1 MKSHELMLI
10 SVYPEMLEDI
20 QAVCQTMHIE
30 PTILQWEIAQQ
41 GLLDKLNQMFL
52 ELPKPD
58 VIISRGA
65 TAGMIEQYFP
75 GIVSI
80 RAEPDNL
87 EILEILNKAREY
99 GSRIGLILFDEY
111 VDHYKI
117 KTVEHLLDVE
127 EVRIYPFRSRA
138 DIESQ
143 VLRGKRD
150 GMDVMVGGGTLALRM
165 GKQCGMNVCF
175 VESGRLSLKKA
186 IRQAESIIYARQ
198 REKLQLKCFSS
209 AASSIQ
215 EGILSTEN
223 GTIVVANQEMG
234 HILNINER
242 LILNK
247 KAEALPSS
255 LMAPCILTFMFH
267 DTADDG
273 ILKING
279 QNYYVKKST
288 ARSKTNQR
296 IIAVFQGTHNI
307 QYQEQRV
314 RSELRNNGFMA
325 KYTFEDIVAESALM
339 KSLMDKAGL
348 YASTN
353 AGILI
358 NGNSG
363 TGKELLAQ
371 SIHNASPRHN
381 QPFVAVNC
389 AAIPASLLES
399 ELFGYEEG
407 AFSGAKKGGKRGLF
421 ELAHKGTIFLDEI
434 NSMPIELQSVLL
446 RTIQEKEIRRV
457 GAQKNIYVD
466 IRIIS
471 ACNKNMEELIADG
484 KFRADLYYRLN
495 TLKLTMPDL
504 ETRKEDIPPLC
515 RYFLKRY
522 SAKYS
527 VPIPALSPED
537 SEILLKRSW
546 PGNVRELENTMHRYV
561 ILSSLQH
568 CSVNDCLDGTPPKQA
583 ASSGASQPP
592 LEGTLAQMELAL
604 IRKCLEENHGSREKT
619 AKQLGISRSTLWK
632 KLSQQA

>member
-1 MKSHELMLI
+1 M
-10 SVYPEMLEDI
+10 
-20 QAVCQTMHIE
+20 
-30 PTILQWEIAQQ
+30 
-41 GLLDKLNQMFL
+41 
-52 ELPKPD
+52 
-58 VIISRGA
+58 
-65 TAGMIEQYFP
+65 
-75 GIVSI
+75 
-80 RAEPDNL
+80 
-87 EILEILNKAREY
+87 
-99 GSRIGLILFDEY
+99 
-111 VDHYKI
+111 
-117 KTVEHLLDVE
+117 
-127 EVRIYPFRSRA
+127 
-138 DIESQ
+138 
-143 VLRGKRD
+143 
-150 GMDVMVGGGTLALRM
+150 
-165 GKQCGMNVCF
+165 
-175 VESGRLSLKKA
+175 
-186 IRQAESIIYARQ
+186 
-198 REKLQLKCFSS
+198 
-209 AASSIQ
+209 
-215 EGILSTEN
+215 
-223 GTIVVANQEMG
+223 VANQEMG

-339 KSLMDKAGL
+339 KSLMDKAVL

-457 GAQKNIYVD
+457 GAQKISTW
-466 IRIIS
+466 IS
-471 ACNKNMEELIADG
+471 ASSPPATRTWKN
-484 KFRADLYYRLN
+484 
-495 TLKLTMPDL
+495 
-504 ETRKEDIPPLC
+504 
-515 RYFLKRY
+515 
-522 SAKYS
+522 
-527 VPIPALSPED
+527 
-537 SEILLKRSW
+537 
-546 PGNVRELENTMHRYV
+546 
-561 ILSSLQH
+561 SLRTA
-568 CSVNDCLDGTPPKQA
+568 N
-583 ASSGASQPP
+583 SGP
-592 LEGTLAQMELAL
+592 T
-604 IRKCLEENHGSREKT
+604 CTT
-619 AKQLGISRSTLWK
+619 A
-632 KLSQQA
+632 

>member
-75 GIVSI
+75 EIVSI

-279 QNYYVKKST
+279 QNYYVKKVLP
-288 ARSKTNQR
+288 
-296 IIAVFQGTHNI
+296 AVKQI
-307 QYQEQRV
+307 R
-314 RSELRNNGFMA
+314 
-325 KYTFEDIVAESALM
+325 ES
-339 KSLMDKAGL
+339 
-348 YASTN
+348 
-353 AGILI
+353 
-358 NGNSG
+358 
-363 TGKELLAQ
+363 
-371 SIHNASPRHN
+371 
-381 QPFVAVNC
+381 
-389 AAIPASLLES
+389 
-399 ELFGYEEG
+399 
-407 AFSGAKKGGKRGLF
+407 
-421 ELAHKGTIFLDEI
+421 
-434 NSMPIELQSVLL
+434 
-446 RTIQEKEIRRV
+446 
-457 GAQKNIYVD
+457 
-466 IRIIS
+466 
-471 ACNKNMEELIADG
+471 
-484 KFRADLYYRLN
+484 
-495 TLKLTMPDL
+495 
-504 ETRKEDIPPLC
+504 
-515 RYFLKRY
+515 
-522 SAKYS
+522 
-527 VPIPALSPED
+527 
-537 SEILLKRSW
+537 
-546 PGNVRELENTMHRYV
+546 
-561 ILSSLQH
+561 
-568 CSVNDCLDGTPPKQA
+568 
-583 ASSGASQPP
+583 
-592 LEGTLAQMELAL
+592 
-604 IRKCLEENHGSREKT
+604 
-619 AKQLGISRSTLWK
+619 
-632 KLSQQA
+632 